1 VPAEVAVH
9 NGFRF
14 DDPDAGRK
22 QRDGAARPSGPSA
35 CRPAGNNAVAHLG
48 RKALAAARDRF
59 EGSLAQGFVLQLK
72 AIDFSDQVMMFGAG
86 MLVSLLPFLILLSAF
101 ASNRVDDD
109 ISLRLGLDRQ
119 ASGIMT
125 HLFTSSPAR

>member
-1 VPAEVAVH
+1 MTQTPEGSSVMVQHDRRHRQHAA
-9 NGFRF
+9 
-14 DDPDAGRK
+14 
-22 QRDGAARPSGPSA
+22 QRETTPSRTVG
-35 CRPAGNNAVAHLG
+35 H
-48 RKALAAARDRF
+48 KALAAARDRF

-72 AIDFSDQVMMFGAG
+72 AIDFSDQVMIFGAG